1 MERDNRLER
10 RQAYNEYVR
19 LFWALAAL
27 PADDPATPEL
37 RRAVAAAEARWRG
50 SLAPTDQPGGGAA
63 GPPTAPE
70 DTTPINH

>member
-27 PADDPATPEL
+27 PADDPASADL

-50 SLAPTDQPGGGAA
+50 SLAPTDQSGGAT

-70 DTTPINH
+70 DTSPINH

>member
-1 MERDNRLER
+1 MERDDRQER

-27 PADDPATPEL
+27 PADDPATADL

-50 SLAPTDQPGGGAA
+50 SPAPTDQPGGAT
-63 GPPTAPE
+63 GPPAASE
-70 DTTPINH
+70 DSNPINR

>member
-1 MERDNRLER
+1 MEREHRQER

-27 PADDPATPEL
+27 PADDPATAEL

-50 SLAPTDQPGGGAA
+50 WLAPTDQPGGTTEPPAA
-63 GPPTAPE
+63 SE
-70 DTTPINH
+70 DTNPVNH